1 MSGCASDYSRTDLSG
16 SRHSGEFSTNSREE
30 QEPGALGLHLV
41 QNCLVYI
48 HTLMIQNVLSEP
60 GWLERMRPED
70 LRALTPLIYSHT
82 NPYGTFHLNMQE
94 RLPLEGAA

>member
-1 MSGCASDYSRTDLSG
+1 MQVTISRTELSG

-48 HTLMIQNVLSEP
+48 NTLTIQNALSEP